1 MRARNPQSTDGPVR
15 LPPLPPPD
23 KAHPTTFSERSM
35 FGPATIAIAIFVL
48 VIAVLNRVEFG
59 RFD

>member
-1 MRARNPQSTDGPVR
+1 MIG
-15 LPPLPPPD
+15 
-23 KAHPTTFSERSM
+23 
-35 FGPATIAIAIFVL
+35 IAVIAAFIV